1 MNKIEVYQLDG
12 KNLTYY
18 SYNLLIELENELI
31 DCDPSREN
39 RNNSIYFEPERLKR
53 IILMEQIRKL

>member
-1 MNKIEVYQLDG
+1 MNKIEVYQLYG

-31 DCDPSREN
+31 YCDPSREN